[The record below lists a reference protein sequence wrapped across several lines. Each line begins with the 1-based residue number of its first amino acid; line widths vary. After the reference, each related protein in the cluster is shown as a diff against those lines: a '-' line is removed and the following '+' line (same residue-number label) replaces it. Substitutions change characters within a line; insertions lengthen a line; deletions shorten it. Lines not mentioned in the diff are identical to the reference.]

1 MNEFTVTLI
10 ACVLLTAGLGLST
23 YLFVSLKQ
31 DLHRIDK
38 RINDL
43 RTSNEMQIQS
53 LRGELDSFRETQED
67 LDRRTGELP
76 QLASPIP
83 GMNTSRRTQ
92 ALRMHRRGER
102 PEQIAA
108 ALGIACGE
116 IDLLLKMQE
125 ANAIAQPGL
134 QV

>member
-1 MNEFTVTLI
+1 MNEFTISLI
-10 ACVLLTAGLGLST
+10 ACVLLTAGLGLCT

-31 DLHRIDK
+31 DLHRIGK
-38 RINDL
+38 RFNDL
-43 RTSNEMQIQS
+43 RTTSEMQIES
-53 LRGELDSFRETQED
+53 LRGELDSFRKTQED

-108 ALGIACGE
+108 ALGIARGE
-116 IDLLLKMQE
+116 IELLLKMQE
-125 ANAIAQPGL
+125 ANIVAQPSL